1 MSKSITSFFKPKKA
15 AGKVT
20 GTDDSDDSGDKSSL
34 GKRSIEGISSLPLG
48 DAHVSES
55 SVKVASESKSDDKEE
70 EEEANEAVV
79 MPVPDT
85 AWIPVSELR

>member
-20 GTDDSDDSGDKSSL
+20 GTDDSGDSGDKSSL
-34 GKRSIEGISSLPLG
+34 GKRSIEGISSLPLD
-48 DAHVSES
+48 DAH
-55 SVKVASESKSDDKEE
+55 VKVASESKSDDKEE